1 MNFHHRKIFNLR
13 SVFYQIQPIYS
24 YKLCPYKKVYNIL
37 GSYSDFSG
45 RKLIRSTS
53 IELLYELFV
62 IYLVPWLSMYKCM
75 IWHAQEKDNR
85 CYIVSLLWFT
95 FMIYHLWF
103 TDFFT
108 LTLQKLIMQLSLSIE
123 LVIAPHLLLLPIWT
137 VLKEFYQDQL
147 KCWVHGLKKTLPLK
161 IPQSIMLSE
170 LSAIWQ
176 KSGMM
181 LSLLIFPPSFF
192 KIS

>member
-1 MNFHHRKIFNLR
+1 M
-13 SVFYQIQPIYS
+13 
-24 YKLCPYKKVYNIL
+24 
-37 GSYSDFSG
+37 
-45 RKLIRSTS
+45 
-53 IELLYELFV
+53 
-62 IYLVPWLSMYKCM
+62 IYLYDLP
-75 IWHAQEKDNR
+75 
-85 CYIVSLLWFT
+85 
-95 FMIYHLWF
+95 FMIYWLFYFNF
-103 TDFFT
+103 T
-108 LTLQKLIMQLSLSIE
+108 KANNALSIE

-181 LSLLIFPPSFF
+181 LSLLIFPHSFF